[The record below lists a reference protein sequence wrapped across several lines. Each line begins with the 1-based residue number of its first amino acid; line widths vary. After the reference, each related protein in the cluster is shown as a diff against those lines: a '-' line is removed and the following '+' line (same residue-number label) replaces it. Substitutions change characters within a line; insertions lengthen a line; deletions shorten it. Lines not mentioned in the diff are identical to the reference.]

1 MIEATRFNGTEML
14 LNPELILYVESIPD
28 TVVTM
33 TTGEKV
39 YVKEGA
45 SELQRRFTAYKR
57 MIFAR
62 TLHGELPAKKEADSG

>member
-1 MIEATRFNGTEML
+1 MIETTRFNGTEIL

-39 YVKEGA
+39 YVKESA
-45 SELQRRFTAYKR
+45 SDVQQRFTAYKR

-62 TLHGELPAKKEADSG
+62 TLREKLPTEEEANSR

>member
-1 MIEATRFNGTEML
+1 MIEATRFNGTEIL
-14 LNPELILYVESIPD
+14 LNPEQILYVETIPD

-45 SELQRRFTAYKR
+45 SDLQQRFTAYKR
-57 MIFAR
+57 KIFAR
-62 TLHGELPAKKEADSG
+62 ALREGLPTKEEVNNR